1 MTNAEAICSSGEGFR
16 RPPDLFFSHEGHGQG
31 VPCWCQNQLVGTLV
45 VVVPLVSDVQIPV
58 EQP

>member
-1 MTNAEAICSSGEGFR
+1 MTNAEGICSSGEAYQ
-16 RPPDLFFSHEGHGQG
+16 RPPDLFFSYEGRGQG

-45 VVVPLVSDVQIPV
+45 VVVALVSDVQIPV